1 MSAHEAHEHAE
12 QAEEASHHNRGI
24 ALLIAVLALFLAFSE
39 TLGKSAQTAALS
51 DTVRASDTW
60 AFYQARNV
68 RQTVVSTAKQ
78 QLELELRTWMDP
90 DAKTAA
96 TKKAEEWDKV
106 IKRWASDPEGGE
118 GMKEL
123 REKAIALEKQRDH
136 GLEQYH
142 NYEIA
147 SAILQIG
154 IVLASAAIITS
165 MPILVWISGLLGIA
179 GIAFMAFGYFAPELV
194 MGLFEHGHEA
204 AGHAVGH

>member
-24 ALLIAVLALFLAFSE
+24 ALVISVLALFLAFSE

-68 RQTVVSTAKQ
+68 RQTTVATAKER
-78 QLELELRTWMDP
+78 LELDLPTLTDP
-90 DAKTAA
+90 AAKAAA
-96 TKKAEEWDKV
+96 TKKIEDWDKR
-106 IKRWASDPEGGE
+106 IKRWESDPERGE

-123 REKAIALEKQRDH
+123 RDKATAFERKRDH
-136 GLEQYH
+136 ELEQYH

-147 SAILQIG
+147 SAVLQIG

-165 MPILVWISGLLGIA
+165 MPILAWVSGVLGII
-179 GIAFMAFGYFAPELV
+179 GFAFMLFGYFAPDLV
-194 MGLFEHGHEA
+194 MGLFEHGEA
-204 AGHAVGH
+204 AGHAAGH

>member
-12 QAEEASHHNRGI
+12 QAEEASHHNRSI
-24 ALLIAVLALFLAFSE
+24 ALVISVLALLLAFSE
-39 TLGKSAQTAALS
+39 TLGKSAQTGALS

-68 RQTVVSTAKQ
+68 RQTTVATAKER
-78 QLELELRTWMDP
+78 LELELPTITDP
-90 DAKTAA
+90 AAKAAA
-96 TKKAEEWDKV
+96 TKKIEDWDKR
-106 IKRWASDPEGGE
+106 IKRWESDPERGE

-123 REKAIALEKQRDH
+123 RDKATALEKKRDH
-136 GLEQYH
+136 ELEQYH

-165 MPILVWISGLLGIA
+165 MPILAWISGVLGII
-179 GIAFMAFGYFAPELV
+179 GFAFMLFGYFAPELV
-194 MGLFEHGHEA
+194 TGLFEHGEA
-204 AGHAVGH
+204 AGHAAGH

>member
-68 RQTVVSTAKQ
+68 RQTVVATAKER
-78 QLELELRTWMDP
+78 LELELPTITDP
-90 DAKTAA
+90 AAKAAA
-96 TKKAEEWDKV
+96 TKKIEDWDKR
-106 IKRWASDPEGGE
+106 IKRWESDPERGE

-123 REKAIALEKQRDH
+123 REKATGLEKKRDH
-136 GLEQYH
+136 QLEQYH

-165 MPILVWISGLLGIA
+165 MPILAWISGILGVV
-179 GIAFMAFGYFAPELV
+179 GFVFMLFGYFAPELV
-194 MGLFEHGHEA
+194 MGLFEHGEA
-204 AGHAVGH
+204 AGHAAGH

>member
-12 QAEEASHHNRGI
+12 QAEEASHHNKGI
-24 ALLIAVLALFLAFSE
+24 ALVIAVLALFLAFSE

-68 RQTVVSTAKQ
+68 RQTTVATAKER
-78 QLELELRTWMDP
+78 LELDLATLTDP
-90 DAKTAA
+90 AAKAAA
-96 TKKAEEWDKV
+96 TKKIEDWDKR
-106 IKRWASDPEGGE
+106 IKRWESDPERGE

-123 REKAIALEKQRDH
+123 RDKATGLEKKRDH
-136 GLEQYH
+136 ELEQYH

-147 SAILQIG
+147 SAVLQIG

-165 MPILVWISGLLGIA
+165 MPVLAWISGVLGIV

-194 MGLFEHGHEA
+194 MGLFEHGEAAAHA
-204 AGHAVGH
+204 AGH

>member
-12 QAEEASHHNRGI
+12 QAEEASHHNKGI

-60 AFYQARNV
+60 AFYQARNA
-68 RQTVVSTAKQ
+68 RQTTVATAKEV
-78 QLELELRTWMDP
+78 LELQLPTLTDP
-90 DAKTAA
+90 GAKAAA
-96 TKKAEEWDKV
+96 TKKIEDWDKR
-106 IKRWASDPEGGE
+106 IKRWESDPERGE

-123 REKAIALEKQRDH
+123 REKATALEKKRDH

-147 SAILQIG
+147 SAVLQIG

-165 MPILVWISGLLGIA
+165 MPILAWISGVLGIV
-179 GIAFMAFGYFAPELV
+179 GIAFMLFGFYAPELV
-194 MGLFEHGHEA
+194 MGLFEHGQA